1 MTSDYTDDDV
11 VLLPNVI
18 TSLRQDVTDPIK
30 WKVLDTGGD
39 LGVGV
44 DFTKGIMAVPLAGD
58 SQSRYLQLRNEVRIA
73 ISPTDEAAYDLL
85 AERYNGTGVTAN
97 ILKLAEEARINA
109 VTQHFLEPFELTR
122 EPDGSEKTKGKNFAT
137 AGKIRDWERCVEY
150 TVENYGTK
158 AFDSFC
164 SGVRTINP
172 EWSKQLRTLEK
183 SLKNS
188 FNDDIKNLSDTS
200 PIRFSDE
207 VTGPIGFRHT
217 IYTAQELANYLPS
230 GGRAPKGIQDMVQE
244 RDEKLASKYGDD
256 TELNDHGRLDPK
268 KSPVNA
274 DDIPDDFEFSDKEN
288 GFGALR
294 IADNLPLTVE
304 VSGYMRRKRKG
315 MQYGRRVTYPS
326 RLLTDPERRVF
337 GHKVKVKG
345 GIVVVDISGSMSLN
359 DADLNAIVEAAPAAV
374 VLAYSECGDDEPNA
388 WILANRGWRVKEIGG
403 IGGSGNGVDGTA
415 LTWAIRHRKHGED
428 IIWISDGQV
437 TGVYGNQPSHLYI
450 MCAKLI
456 KKHRIIMI
464 PSVQEAVKMFKA
476 NKVINKPAGPIR
488 DALLG
493 RF

>member
-1 MTSDYTDDDV
+1 MPNNNTDEDV

-44 DFTKGIMAVPLAGD
+44 DFTKGIMAVPLSGD
-58 SQSRYLQLRNEVRIA
+58 SHSQYLQLRNEVRIA
-73 ISPTDEAAYDLL
+73 ISPTSEKLYDVL
-85 AERYNGTGVTAN
+85 AERYHAYGVTGN
-97 ILKLAEEARINA
+97 IIKLTEEARINA
-109 VTQHFLEPFELTR
+109 VTKHFLEPFELTR
-122 EPDGSEKTKGKNFAT
+122 EPDGSEKIKGKNFAT

-150 TVENYGTK
+150 AVENYGTK

-164 SGVRTINP
+164 SGVRSINP
-172 EWSKQLRTLEK
+172 EWSKQLRALEK
-183 SLKNS
+183 LLKNS
-188 FNDDIKNLSDTS
+188 FNDDIKELSDTS
-200 PIRFSDE
+200 PLRYEDD
-207 VTGPIGFRHT
+207 VYGPSGFRHT
-217 IYTAQELANYLPS
+217 IYAAQTLAQYLPS
-230 GGRAPKGIQDMVQE
+230 GGRAPKGVRDMVQE
-244 RDEKLASKYGDD
+244 RDERLASKYGDD
-256 TELNDHGRLDPK
+256 MEINDHGRLDPK
-268 KSPVNA
+268 QSPVNT
-274 DDIPDDFEFSDKEN
+274 DDIPDDFEFSKDN
-288 GFGALR
+288 DGFGPLR

-315 MQYGRRVTYPS
+315 VQYGRRVAYPS

-345 GIVVVDISGSMSLN
+345 GIVVVDISGSMSLK
-359 DADLNAIVEAAPAAV
+359 DEDLNAIVDAAPAAV
-374 VLAYSECGDDEPNA
+374 VLAYSECRDDEPNA

-428 IIWISDGQV
+428 IIWISDGEV
-437 TGVYGNQPSHLYI
+437 TGVHGNQPSHLYT

-464 PSVQEAVKMFKA
+464 PSVREAVAMFKA

-488 DALLG
+488 NALLG
-493 RF
+493 RL